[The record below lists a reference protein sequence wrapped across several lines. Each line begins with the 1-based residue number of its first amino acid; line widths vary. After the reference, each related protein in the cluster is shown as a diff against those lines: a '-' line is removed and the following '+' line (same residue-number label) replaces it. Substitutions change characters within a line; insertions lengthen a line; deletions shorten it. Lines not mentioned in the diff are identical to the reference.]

1 MCSSHA
7 PEQGA
12 DSEYV
17 RTPFLCLVEDY
28 DGARAQITVK
38 AMGRNDARNQ
48 AIEAARDLGY
58 DVAAVLEVK
67 EA

>member
-1 MCSSHA
+1 MCSRHQE
-7 PEQGA
+7 PGA
-12 DSEYV
+12 TSEYV

-58 DVAAVLEVK
+58 EVAAVLEVR
-67 EA
+67 AA